1 MKARK
6 APKVLAVISV
16 IVGILLGFLGLG
28 TIYSYQYQYQW
39 SAFERCVEFPEP
51 EGVDAAFEI
60 NIEASNFTY
69 FPIGLHCRWK
79 LENGELVTKN
89 YPELLPNIFVFGGLA
104 LIVAGAV
111 TLGARSRS
119 SRR

>member
-28 TIYSYQYQYQW
+28 TIYSYQYQG